1 MKVSFFENERSS
13 TLGRSNAKNLLAIT
27 FSALLTIFSSFSV
40 FAQNTIRVKGHVT
53 NESGQPV
60 PKVSVVLKGTSN
72 GVTGNDNGDFEMSAP
87 SNGTLVISSVG
98 YGSKEVAVQQSVSVT
113 LGSLTANLNEVIVV
127 GYGTQRKRDVTGAVA
142 SVSAATLK
150 EVPAPNLIAQL
161 KGRTAGVDIVSNG
174 STPGSSGQ
182 IRIRG
187 NRTLTTSQ
195 GASDALDG
203 PLLVVDGIPYGGSI
217 NDLNPEDIASVE
229 ILKDASATAIYG
241 SRGAGGVL
249 LISTKRGRVGKA
261 VISYDAYYGIT
272 SIMAKYKVFNG
283 PEYAQFKSDAAAYNR
298 TQWPTSAGTSSYV
311 LT

>member
-1 MKVSFFENERSS
+1 MFMKVSVSQNEGFPTLNSLRTSKFFV
-13 TLGRSNAKNLLAIT
+13 TTFFVLAIM
-27 FSALLTIFSSFSV
+27 FLSFAAL
-40 FAQNTIRVKGHVT
+40 AQNTIRVSGHVT
-53 NESGQPV
+53 NEAGQPV
-60 PKVSVVLKGTSN
+60 PKVSVTIKGTSQ
-72 GVTGNDNGDFEMSAP
+72 GVTGDDNGNFEINAP
-87 SNGTLVISSVG
+87 VRATLLISSVG
-98 YGSKEVAVQQSVSVT
+98 YAPKEVAAQQSVSVT
-113 LGSLTANLNEVIVV
+113 LASLTSNLNEVIVV

-249 LISTKRGRVGKA
+249 LVSTKRGRVGKA

-272 SIMAKYKVFNG
+272 SIMAKYKVFTG

-298 TQWPTSAGTSSYV
+298 TQWP
-311 LT
+311 